1 MLYIRLENSV
11 PVEVSSE
18 YPGKQTMKTQD
29 RIVWARNAD
38 GKFGPHG
45 WLNRNDIGTYAYAF
59 TLAALLTDRYKS
71 EQRVFLACNR
81 GDRDFDVIEAPRV
94 GDKVSKGFNG
104 DYYPEGEITRIT
116 PKWQITTSTGAKFR
130 RVKNTAGWRE
140 TGRGFSMVGGHID
153 ERNPSY

>member
-11 PVEVSSE
+11 PVEVQTE
-18 YPGKQTMKTQD
+18 YPGKTLAAQA
-29 RIVWARNAD
+29 RIKWARNED
-38 GKFGPHG
+38 GTFNAEG
-45 WLNRNDIGTYAYAF
+45 WLNRNDIGSYAYAF
-59 TLAALLTDRYKS
+59 TIAALLTDKYKADK
-71 EQRVFLACNR
+71 RTFLACNR
-81 GDRDFDVIEAPRV
+81 NDRDFDVIEAPKV

-130 RVKNTAGWRE
+130 RVKNTASWRE